1 MSEPSVSRQHTVTPG
16 DCTASI
22 ADSAGLP
29 WQTVWELAENKPL
42 KELRKNP
49 FTLLTGDVVTVPPP
63 QLKHK
68 DCATDKKHKFVVK
81 TAPIHI
87 RLRVLDEKDKPFAN
101 QPFKLQIDGVNF
113 SGQTDGN
120 GRLEQEISPS
130 AKEGWLL
137 VGGQEKWRE
146 YYLKLGHVPPIDT
159 TQGAQAR
166 LYDLGYYDGETNG
179 EWNGQ
184 TRSALMIFQM
194 KYKLP
199 VTGSYDQTTQDKLK
213 EVFGS

>member
-1 MSEPSVSRQHTVTPG
+1 MSDPSVSRQHTVTPG

-22 ADSAGLP
+22 AASAGLP
-29 WQTVWELAENKPL
+29 WQAVWDLPENKPL

-63 QLKHK
+63 NVKQKI
-68 DCATDKKHKFVVK
+68 CATDKKHKFVVK

-87 RLRVLDEKDKPFAN
+87 RLKILDENDKPFAN
-101 QPFKLQIDGVNF
+101 QPYKLQIDGTNF
-113 SGQTDGN
+113 SGQTDAN
-120 GRLEQEISPS
+120 GSLKQEIPPAS
-130 AKEGWLL
+130 KEGWLL
-137 VGGQEKWRE
+137 VGGTEKWRE

-184 TRSALMIFQM
+184 TRSALMVFQM
-194 KYKLP
+194 KYKLA
-199 VTGSYDQTTQDKLK
+199 VTGSYDQPTQDKLK
-213 EVFGS
+213 EIFGS